1 MISAIFNKKYVIVDD
16 SLFIFD
22 GNNTIN
28 VGKVGNILIYENK
41 LYSFSGK
48 PIIIKNKADLNEEI
62 ENKKVSFV
70 YDLKNNNLEARK
82 LRITYFGADKNRNF
96 DIFVNEVLVATLNMD
111 GSEGNQFIDKI
122 IELPAAILDGK
133 SKILQVQFKAKPNSS
148 ITGIYEVRLL
158 R

>member
-1 MISAIFNKKYVIVDD
+1 MKLEAITLDVVTAGEQQPESDHNFKGEKTDTGMFKERHFRN
-16 SLFIFD
+16 
-22 GNNTIN
+22 
-28 VGKVGNILIYENK
+28 GKG
-41 LYSFSGK
+41 SFS
-48 PIIIKNKADLNEEI
+48 
-62 ENKKVSFV
+62 

-82 LRITYFGADKNRNF
+82 LRITYFGAEKNRNF

-122 IELPAAILDGK
+122 IELPETILDGK
-133 SKILQVQFKAKPNSS
+133 PKILQVQFKAKPNSA

>member
-70 YDLKNNNLEARK
+70 YDLKNDNDKKNL
-82 LRITYFGADKNRNF
+82 LL
-96 DIFVNEVLVATLNMD
+96 VLQA
-111 GSEGNQFIDKI
+111 FIK
-122 IELPAAILDGK
+122 
-133 SKILQVQFKAKPNSS
+133 V
-148 ITGIYEVRLL
+148 
-158 R
+158 